1 MASDMLS
8 FYSSD
13 PETFVLYSTFAG
25 QKDSG
30 TWRERLQAW
39 REILRKEKLTED
51 IDSLRAK
58 YVVEFDM
65 KEVEKSLRKDVVEKK
80 TDTQG
85 TRGLW
90 VSKRWW
96 YYRPKL
102 PYTYFLDKL
111 DSSEVQC
118 SFLYAGFSWQS
129 NLTYCC

>member
-1 MASDMLS
+1 MARDTLG
-8 FYSSD
+8 FYSLE
-13 PETFVLYSTFAG
+13 PETFILDLTSAE
-25 QKDSG
+25 QKETG
-30 TWRERLQAW
+30 TWRERLQTW
-39 REILRKEKLTED
+39 KEILRKEKLAED

-85 TRGLW
+85 TRALW
-90 VSKRWW
+90 ISKRWW
-96 YYRPKL
+96 HYRPKL

-118 SFLYAGFSWQS
+118 SCICLLSWQS
-129 NLTYCC
+129 DLLG